1 MRICNFLSGLFDM
14 LVSMS
19 DKELKRLSILQEICD
34 QRISQSQAA
43 QLLDISERQIRRL
56 LQKYKAQG
64 PTALAHAARGQTSNS
79 KLPEELRLK
88 CLNIVSD
95 QFHGFGP
102 TLAHEKLTIVHGFDI
117 SVETLRSWMIAANL
131 WIPRSKRLKRPYQPR
146 YNRDCYGELIQIDGS
161 HHDWFEGRATK
172 CCLLVFIDDATG
184 KLQHLRFCESE
195 STFDYML
202 STRAYIEQ
210 HGKPL
215 AFYSDKHSVFRVNQS
230 SKKDTKIT
238 QFGRVLSTL
247 NIDIIFANSPQAK
260 GRVERANRTLQ
271 DRLIKEMRLK
281 GISSIAEANIW
292 LPRFIEQF
300 NLKFAKTAFNPK
312 DLHRSVTETTEELD
326 DIFTWREPRRV
337 TNSLTI
343 TYDKC
348 VYILESTE
356 ENQKLIGKYIEFLE
370 YPDGTVAIEYQG
382 RKITYSIFDKLN
394 QLNQR
399 EIVENK
405 RLGSVLA
412 HIQQQHEELEQHN
425 QRNRSQKMPS
435 RRAQKTAIQQRNLN
449 PVLDLEM
456 PV

>member
-1 MRICNFLSGLFDM
+1 M

-19 DKELKRLSILQEICD
+19 DKELKRLSVLQEICD
-34 QRISQSQAA
+34 QRITQSQAA
-43 QLLDISERQIRRL
+43 QLLHISERHIRRL

-64 PTALAHAARGQTSNS
+64 PAALAHACRGQISNS

-95 QFHGFGP
+95 QLYGFGP
-102 TLAHEKLTIVHGFDI
+102 TLAHEKLTTVHGFDL
-117 SVETLRSWMIAANL
+117 SVETLRSWMIAADL
-131 WIPRSKRLKRPYQPR
+131 WIPRCKRLKRPYQPR

-161 HHDWFEGRATK
+161 HHDWFEGRAPK

-195 STFDYML
+195 SAFDYMI
-202 STRAYIEQ
+202 STRLYVEQ

-271 DRLIKEMRLK
+271 DRLIKEMRLE
-281 GISSIAEANIW
+281 GISSIADANKW
-292 LPRFIEQF
+292 LPCFIEQF
-300 NLKFAKTAFNPK
+300 NRKFAKMAFNSK
-312 DLHRSVTETTEELD
+312 DLHRPIAETAEELD
-326 DIFTWREPRRV
+326 DVFTWREPRRV

-348 VYILESTE
+348 VYILENSE
-356 ENQKLIGKYIEFLE
+356 ENQRLGGKYLEFLE

-382 RKITYSIFDKLN
+382 RKINYSIFDKLS

-412 HIQQQHEELEQHN
+412 HIQQQHEQLEHQN
-425 QRNRSQKMPS
+425 KRNRSQKMP
-435 RRAQKTAIQQRNLN
+435 RRQAQKTAIEQRNLN

-456 PV
+456 SI

>member
-1 MRICNFLSGLFDM
+1 M

-19 DKELKRLSILQEICD
+19 DKELKRLSVLQEICD
-34 QRISQSQAA
+34 QRITQSQAA
-43 QLLDISERQIRRL
+43 QLLHISERQIRRL

-64 PTALAHAARGQTSNS
+64 PAALAHAGRGQTSNC

-95 QFHGFGP
+95 QLHGFGP
-102 TLAHEKLTIVHGFDI
+102 TLAHEKLTTVHGFDL
-117 SVETLRSWMIAANL
+117 SVETLRCWMIAADL

-146 YNRDCYGELIQIDGS
+146 YNRDCYGELVQIDGS
-161 HHDWFEGRATK
+161 HHDWFEGRAAK

-195 STFDYML
+195 SAFDYMI
-202 STRAYIEQ
+202 STRLYVEQ

-230 SKKDTKIT
+230 SKKDSKIT

-271 DRLIKEMRLK
+271 DRLIKEMRLE
-281 GISSIAEANIW
+281 GISSIADANKW
-292 LPRFIEQF
+292 LPCFIEQF
-300 NLKFAKTAFNPK
+300 NLKFAKMAFNPK
-312 DLHRSVTETTEELD
+312 NLHRSATETAEQLD

-348 VYILESTE
+348 VYLLESTE
-356 ENQKLIGKYIEFLE
+356 ENQRLIGKYLEFLE
-370 YPDGTVAIEYQG
+370 YPDGTVAIMHEG
-382 RKITYSIFDKLN
+382 RKINYSIFDKLS

-405 RLGSVLA
+405 RLGAVLN
-412 HIQQQHEELEQHN
+412 HIQQQHEELEQQN
-425 QRNRSQKMPS
+425 KRNRPQKMPRS
-435 RRAQKTAIQQRNLN
+435 PAHTPPTKAPTLTTATDAQ
-449 PVLDLEM
+449 
-456 PV
+456 

>member
-1 MRICNFLSGLFDM
+1 M

-19 DKELKRLSILQEICD
+19 DKELKRLSVLQEICD
-34 QRISQSQAA
+34 QRITQSQAA
-43 QLLDISERQIRRL
+43 QLLHISERQIRRL

-64 PTALAHAARGQTSNS
+64 PAALAHAGRGQTSNS
-79 KLPEELRLK
+79 RLPEEIRLK
-88 CLNIVSD
+88 CLNLVAD
-95 QFHGFGP
+95 QFHGF
-102 TLAHEKLTIVHGFDI
+102 THFTHEKLTTGHGFDL
-117 SVETLRSWMIAANL
+117 SVETLRSWMIAADL

-146 YNRDCYGELIQIDGS
+146 YNRDCYGELVQIDGS
-161 HHDWFEGRATK
+161 HHDWFEGRAAK

-195 STFDYML
+195 STFDYMI
-202 STRAYIEQ
+202 STRLYVEQ

-271 DRLIKEMRLK
+271 DRLIKEMRLE
-281 GISSIAEANIW
+281 GISSIADANKW
-292 LPRFIEQF
+292 LPCFIEQF
-300 NLKFAKTAFNPK
+300 NRKFAKMAFNPK
-312 DLHRSVTETTEELD
+312 VYTRTVTETAEELD

-337 TNSLTI
+337 TKSLTI

-348 VYILESTE
+348 IYLLENIE
-356 ENQKLIGKYIEFLE
+356 DNQKLTGKYLEFLE
-370 YPDGTVAIEYQG
+370 YPDGTVAIMHEG
-382 RKITYSIFDKLN
+382 RKINYSIFDKLS

-405 RLGSVLA
+405 RLGSVLI
-412 HIQQQHEELEQHN
+412 HIQQQHEELEQQN
-425 QRNRSQKMPS
+425 KRNRSQKMPR

-449 PVLDLEM
+449 PVLDLKC
-456 PV
+456 PYRTFLFGY

>member
-1 MRICNFLSGLFDM
+1 M

-19 DKELKRLSILQEICD
+19 DKELKRLSVLQEICD
-34 QRISQSQAA
+34 QRITQSQAA
-43 QLLDISERQIRRL
+43 QLLHISERQIRRL

-64 PTALAHAARGQTSNS
+64 PAALAHAGRGQISNS

-95 QFHGFGP
+95 QLHGFGP
-102 TLAHEKLTIVHGFDI
+102 TLAHEKLTTVHGFDL
-117 SVETLRSWMIAANL
+117 SVETLRSWMIAADL
-131 WIPRSKRLKRPYQPR
+131 WMPQSKRLKRPYQPR
-146 YNRDCYGELIQIDGS
+146 YNQDCFSELIQIDDGS
-161 HHDWFEGRATK
+161 HHDWFEGRAAK
-172 CCLLVFIDDATG
+172 CCLLVFIDAATG

-195 STFDYML
+195 STFDYMI
-202 STRAYIEQ
+202 STRLYVEQ

-247 NIDIIFANSPQAK
+247 IIDIIFANSPQAK
-260 GRVERANRTLQ
+260 GRVECANRTLQ

-281 GISSIAEANIW
+281 GICSIEQANVW
-292 LPRFIEQF
+292 LPCFIEQF
-300 NLKFAKTAFNPK
+300 NQKFAKMAFNPK
-312 DLHRSVTETTEELD
+312 NLHRPITETAEEGLD

-348 VYILESTE
+348 VYLLENTE
-356 ENQKLIGKYIEFLE
+356 ENQSLMGKYIEFLE

-382 RKITYSIFDKLN
+382 RKINYSIFDKLS

-405 RLGSVLA
+405 RLSSVLA
-412 HIQQQHEELEQHN
+412 HIQQQHEELEQQN
-425 QRNRSQKMPS
+425 KRSRSQSMQR

-456 PV
+456 SV

>member
-1 MRICNFLSGLFDM
+1 
-14 LVSMS
+14 MS
-19 DKELKRLSILQEICD
+19 EKELKRLSVLQEICD
-34 QRISQSQAA
+34 QRITQSQAA
-43 QLLDISERQIRRL
+43 QLLHISERQIRRL

-64 PTALAHAARGQTSNS
+64 PVALAHAGRGQISNS

-95 QFHGFGP
+95 QLHGFGP
-102 TLAHEKLTIVHGFDI
+102 TLAHEKLTTVHGFDL
-117 SVETLRSWMIAANL
+117 SVETLRSWMIAADL
-131 WIPRSKRLKRPYQPR
+131 WIPRSKRLYQPR
-146 YNRDCYGELIQIDGS
+146 YNRDCFGELIQIDGS
-161 HHDWFEGRATK
+161 HHDGFEGRATK

-195 STFDYML
+195 STFDYMI
-202 STRAYIEQ
+202 STRLYIEQ

-271 DRLIKEMRLK
+271 DRLIKEMRLE

-292 LPRFIEQF
+292 LPCFIEQF
-300 NLKFAKTAFNPK
+300 NQKFAKCARNSK
-312 DLHRSVTETTEELD
+312 NLHRPLSESDLELD
-326 DIFTWREPRRV
+326 DIFTWQEPRKV
-337 TNSLTI
+337 TKNLTL

-348 VYILESTE
+348 IYMLEPTELNHKLVGLYIS
-356 ENQKLIGKYIEFLE
+356 FLE
-370 YPDGTVAIEYQG
+370 YPDGTVAIMHEG
-382 RKITYSIFDKLN
+382 RKINYSVFNKLAGLQQN
-394 QLNQR
+394 AV
-399 EIVENK
+399 VENK

-412 HIQQQHEELEQHN
+412 HIQQQHEELEKQN
-425 QRNRSQKMPS
+425 KRSRLKKSMPS
-435 RRAQKTAIQQRNLN
+435 RKAQKAVIEQRYLN
-449 PVLDLEM
+449 PVLDSCS
-456 PV
+456 